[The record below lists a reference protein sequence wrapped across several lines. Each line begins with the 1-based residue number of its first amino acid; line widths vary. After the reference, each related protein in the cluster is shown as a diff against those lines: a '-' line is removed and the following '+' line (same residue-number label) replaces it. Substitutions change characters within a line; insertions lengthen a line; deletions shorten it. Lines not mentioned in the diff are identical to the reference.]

1 MRVRG
6 ERQTER
12 QTERDRERQREREAE
27 RERVDEVQC
36 ELCVCVRAF
45 SQITAEQQQIGA
57 Y

>member
-1 MRVRG
+1 MRG